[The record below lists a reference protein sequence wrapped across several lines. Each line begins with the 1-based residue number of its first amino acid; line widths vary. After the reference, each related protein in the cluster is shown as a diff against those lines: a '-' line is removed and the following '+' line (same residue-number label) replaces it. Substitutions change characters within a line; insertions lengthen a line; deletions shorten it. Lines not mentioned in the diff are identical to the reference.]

1 MRRVRQVN
9 AESTIPMA
17 ARLTGALVL
26 SLGLHAALL
35 AVPGARPGTPAVP
48 PVLLLHATLLP
59 APSPRPAD
67 PVAGKADRVPRPP
80 ESARAPVDISAE
92 AESPAVPDDPIMPSV
107 PGPAVEA
114 GVPAVSDAV
123 HYEAKDLD
131 TYPRLRGPLSPV
143 YPPAALAQRLGG
155 AVTLLVLIDETGRVT
170 ETSVLDAVPE
180 GSFDEPARDALAR
193 ASFTPASKDGRI
205 VRSRILVS
213 VAFDPE
219 RP

>member
-1 MRRVRQVN
+1 MRRIRQAN
-9 AESTIPMA
+9 AESTMPMA
-17 ARLTGALVL
+17 ARLTGALVV

-35 AVPGARPGTPAVP
+35 AVPGARPGAPAVP
-48 PVLLLHATLLP
+48 PALLLHATLLP
-59 APSPRPAD
+59 APSPRQAD
-67 PVAGKADRVPRPP
+67 FAAGEADRAPRPAA
-80 ESARAPVDISAE
+80 SAQAPVDVPAE
-92 AESPAVPDDPIMPSV
+92 PESPAMQDDPIVPSL
-107 PGPAVEA
+107 PGPAAEA
-114 GVPAVSDAV
+114 GVPAISDAV

-143 YPPAALAQRLGG
+143 YPQAALAQRLGG

-170 ETSVLDAVPE
+170 ETSVVDAVPE